1 MNLTSSLLITGE
13 YIKKLRLERRLS
25 QTELAKFA
33 DVSQAHVAKIESGKV
48 DPRLSTVNKILL
60 VLSEKEKVSK
70 CCENI
75 MSRVIFVRPDT
86 PVKKVITIM
95 KTSGFSQ
102 MPVIQNGKQLGGISE
117 ETLLH
122 NIDRKLDKL
131 QARDIVDKPFPI
143 VDVSEA
149 TDMLP
154 SLLEAHPAV
163 LVAERGRIT
172 GIITKSDLLG
182 LR

>member
-1 MNLTSSLLITGE
+1 MDFAPVKGE
-13 YIKKLRLERRLS
+13 YIKKMRLEMGMS
-25 QTELAKFA
+25 QVELARLA

-60 VLSEKEKVSK
+60 ILSQGEKKKK
-70 CCENI
+70 CCGEL
-75 MSRVIFVRPDT
+75 MSRVIAVRPDT
-86 PVKKVITIM
+86 SVKKVIALM
-95 KTSGFSQ
+95 KASGFSQ
-102 MPVIQNGKQLGGISE
+102 VPVIENGRQLGGISE

-122 NIDRKLDKL
+122 NMDKKLDKL

-143 VDVSEA
+143 VDISEA

-154 SLLEAHPAV
+154 PLLEAHPAV

-172 GIITKSDLLG
+172 GIVTKSDLLG